1 MILINGNFLC
11 RTLTGIERFAFE
23 VCAALDEI
31 VRRTDEIALFAPRN
45 AKQIPAYKNIEVI
58 LSKNPL
64 KSFPVWDMV
73 VFARECKRRKAVA
86 LDFSN
91 TAPLGKTCGIAFLH
105 DIYAKDCPQDFC
117 TFKEKLIRSYS
128 LLHYKNIAHNAQKVL
143 TVSQFSKHRI
153 QAAYGVPDD
162 RIEVVPNGWEHFAR
176 VESDRS
182 VFEKFPMLKKGG
194 YFFTLG
200 SISKRK
206 NLKWIARCAA
216 RCANKNPREV
226 FAVSGKAISGL
237 VPKELEELKTLGNV
251 VLLGYVSDGE
261 VKALMQSCKA
271 FVFPSYYEGF
281 GLPPLEAL
289 SCGAKVVCSN
299 AASIP
304 EVCADAVNYIDP
316 FDANCDLDAIIAK
329 PTSPPDAVLG
339 KYTYRQAA
347 LKLKTILLG

>member
-11 RTLTGIERFAFE
+11 RNLTGIERFAFE

-31 VRRTDEIALFAPRN
+31 VRREEGIALFAPCN
-45 AKQIPAYKNIEVI
+45 AKQIPVYKNIEVV
-58 LSKNPL
+58 LSQKPL
-64 KSFPVWDMV
+64 KSFPLWDMV
-73 VFARECKRRKAVA
+73 VFARECKRRKALA

-105 DIYAKDCPQDFC
+105 DIYAKDCPQDFR
-117 TFKEKLIRSYS
+117 TLKEKLIRAYS
-128 LLHYKNIAHNAQKVL
+128 RLHYKNIAHNAQKVL
-143 TVSQFSKHRI
+143 TVSQFSKKRI
-153 QAAYGVPDD
+153 QEAYGVSSD

-176 VESDRS
+176 IESDKA
-182 VFEKFPMLKKGG
+182 VFEKFPALKQGG

-206 NLKWIARCAA
+206 NLKWIAQYAQ
-216 RCANKNPREV
+216 KNPHQT

-261 VKALMQSCKA
+261 VKALMQGCKA

-281 GLPPLEAL
+281 GIPPLEAL
-289 SCGAKVVCSN
+289 SCAAKVVCSK

-304 EVCADAVNYIDP
+304 EVCADAVSYIDP

-329 PTSPPDAVLG
+329 PTSPPDEVLSR
-339 KYTYRQAA
+339 YTYRQAA
-347 LKLKTILLG
+347 SKLKAILLG